1 MILTMKNKWP
11 YGIMAIFFGFV
22 GLMITMAVI
31 ASKNKG
37 SLVVKNYY
45 QAELQF
51 QQQIDKLENANALAA
66 KPAITF
72 SKNAQEIEVF
82 FPQAIYADGVEGKL
96 LFYRADAPEMDHEIT
111 VKLDAN
117 GKQIIAAD
125 KLKKGRWKVQLSWET
140 NGLQYYTEQVI
151 NI

>member
-1 MILTMKNKWP
+1 MKNTWP
-11 YGIMAIFFGFV
+11 YGIMALFFGFV
-22 GLMITMAVI
+22 GLMVTMAVI

-45 QAELQF
+45 QAEVQF
-51 QQQIDKLENANALAA
+51 QQQIDKEENANALAV
-66 KPAITF
+66 KPTITF
-72 SKNAQEIEVF
+72 DKNTRAVEVF

-96 LFYRADAPEMDHEIT
+96 LFYRANAPEMDMEIP
-111 VKLDAN
+111 VKLDAD
-117 GKQIIAAD
+117 GKQIIPAD
-125 KLKKGRWKVQLSWET
+125 KLKNGRWKVQLNWET